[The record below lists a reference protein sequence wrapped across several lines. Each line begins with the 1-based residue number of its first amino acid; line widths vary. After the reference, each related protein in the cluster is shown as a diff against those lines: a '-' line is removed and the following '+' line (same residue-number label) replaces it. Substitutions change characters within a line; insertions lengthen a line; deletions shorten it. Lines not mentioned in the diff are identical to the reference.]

1 MLNQIFKYDVRDYGT
16 DYLIREES
24 YLIAEFYKKYRG
36 KYFEIKD
43 SRLEKLN
50 LLFNKYFTNKEVIAT
65 PFGISISTKD
75 FNNDIN
81 FDELSSGEKKLIIL
95 FTIIMFSDNL
105 IILLDEPEMSLSVTW
120 QKDLLTDVI
129 INTNYI
135 KLLVTTQSPYIVSN
149 DELAEYLIC
158 LPMEN
163 TNE

>member
-1 MLNQIFKYDVRDYGT
+1 
-16 DYLIREES
+16 
-24 YLIAEFYKKYRG
+24 
-36 KYFEIKD
+36 
-43 SRLEKLN
+43 
-50 LLFNKYFTNKEVIAT
+50 
-65 PFGISISTKD
+65 
-75 FNNDIN
+75 
-81 FDELSSGEKKLIIL
+81 
-95 FTIIMFSDNL
+95 MFSDNL

-129 INTNYI
+129 INTNYN